1 MVHVCESTKEYSQV
15 SVCFQTRN
23 TAVKPPL
30 VDEHAFPPMGFAVA
44 WFGYTLHWECS
55 KDVNTR
61 IRIVQNQNSLLV
73 TRQMTLFHQGVRM
86 GGKISPLNARVKRT
100 WTHNHLTFQQ

>member
-1 MVHVCESTKEYSQV
+1 MAGSVVLSLESGDG
-15 SVCFQTRN
+15 N
-23 TAVKPPL
+23 T
-30 VDEHAFPPMGFAVA
+30 F
-44 WFGYTLHWECS
+44 
-55 KDVNTR
+55 NQN
-61 IRIVQNQNSLLV
+61 QNQNSLLV